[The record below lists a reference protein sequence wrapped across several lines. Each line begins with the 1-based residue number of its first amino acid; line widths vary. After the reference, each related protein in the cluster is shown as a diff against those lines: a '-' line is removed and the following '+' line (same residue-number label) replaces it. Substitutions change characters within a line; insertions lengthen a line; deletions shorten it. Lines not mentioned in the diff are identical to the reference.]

1 MQITE
6 PVTML
11 TDYAMGAASLFLG
24 LVLLRHI
31 GPSNRT
37 TIRLWVISYAGV
49 CIASLLGGTYHGFAS
64 YFSVSGLRAL
74 WNATIYASGFAG
86 GCVAAGAV
94 ASDVR
99 GHKEGRKWLIAGTL
113 VTQLTGWNLG
123 VGVTATDGT
132 VTKAATTTGWNA
144 GAASKKSVWAGDGFV
159 DFFVVG
165 VDLGAV
171 LNGAFN
177 GQMASFVIDASTG
190 AIVDAFYA
198 DAPMNGSVV
207 ELPLLASDLGLSQN
221 PSNPGPGKRGGQ
233 SQQFTYAVNAFWL
246 VGGGVDSTSAATF
259 NPFVPPVSSGDFATL
274 PPGSATAMSLTV
286 DKDQQKK
293 TPALGWLVVSVDDA
307 NGAAQA
313 DEVQAPA
320 LQ

>member
-1 MQITE
+1 VAYILVPRGLSNVVAGTPSAFTRSPGALGE
-6 PVTML
+6 SFTGTLPLNNSGIHTGTADL
-11 TDYAMGAASLFLG
+11 YAWG
-24 LVLLRHI
+24 
-31 GPSNRT
+31 
-37 TIRLWVISYAGV
+37 
-49 CIASLLGGTYHGFAS
+49 IADPNETG
-64 YFSVSGLRAL
+64 
-74 WNATIYASGFAG
+74 NPN
-86 GCVAAGAV
+86 
-94 ASDVR
+94 DVR
-99 GHKEGRKWLIAGTL
+99 A
-113 VTQLTGWNLG
+113 
-123 VGVTATDGT
+123 VGVQVFPGSAFGVSDTDRGMVFAINTWGRSANQT
-132 VTKAATTTGWNA
+132 VNEYDILVDTN
-144 GAASKKSVWAGDGFV
+144 GDGFV

-190 AIVDAFYA
+190 AIVDAFFA

-233 SQQFTYAVNAFWL
+233 SQQFAYAVNAFWL
-246 VGGGVDSTSAATF
+246 VGGGVDSTSVATF

-307 NGAAQA
+307 NGAPQA
-313 DEVQAPA
+313 EEVQVPA
-320 LQ
+320 LP